1 MTNTSEDQPNLALL
15 ESTLERYGADRTRWP
30 ADMRRQLAG
39 LLGTSKEA
47 QCLVSEATALDRLLD
62 MAPSLSDA
70 RGKAL
75 ADRIV
80 SAAKTMP
87 RVVATSAAKR
97 QTFSLSRRE
106 NWAAGAALAASL
118 VLGLYAGSQ
127 QSVAPTLQEIASAA
141 GFLGEA
147 AQVSDAGDEA
157 EIYSNEDVL

>member
-1 MTNTSEDQPNLALL
+1 MTNTSEDKPNLALL

-39 LLGTSKEA
+39 LLGTSKVA
-47 QCLVSEATALDRLLD
+47 QCLVSEATALDHLLD

-87 RVVATSAAKR
+87 WRSRRQPQNAKLLVQAAAKIGPQVQLWQRRWSWDCMPVATSR
-97 QTFSLSRRE
+97 
-106 NWAAGAALAASL
+106 
-118 VLGLYAGSQ
+118 
-127 QSVAPTLQEIASAA
+127 
-141 GFLGEA
+141 
-147 AQVSDAGDEA
+147 
-157 EIYSNEDVL
+157 